1 VKAPFLLIIHA
12 TEATGHLCTS
22 SGSRKISKTSKKIDH
37 VKLHEPFP
45 ISRFLSP
52 RHWPTWLVLGLMWLV
67 AKLPFPF
74 QMRIGQFM
82 GWVLWV
88 IPLKNRKTA
97 HINLRLCFPEL
108 NEKARK
114 KLLRQHIDS
123 LGKSM
128 VEIAMAWWSSDAHL
142 AHLAKVDGLEHA
154 QKALEK
160 GKGIILLSA
169 HFTHLEIGGRLLHPY
184 LPIDV
189 VYRHMTNPLF
199 DLVMRR
205 ARERLF
211 HKALHRDDI
220 RGLLRSLKD
229 RAPVWYAPDQNYR
242 GKGSVFVNFFNIP
255 AASNSATSR
264 IAKMSGAPVVPFFQ
278 YRLPGNE
285 GYQLEILPE
294 LENFPS
300 DDPVQDTQRISD
312 IIEKQIRKNPEQYLW
327 VQRRF
332 RDRPS
337 GENYLYS
344 DRYFIFP

>member
-1 VKAPFLLIIHA
+1 MCP
-12 TEATGHLCTS
+12 S
-22 SGSRKISKTSKKIDH
+22 SGSRKISEISKKTDD

-45 ISRFLSP
+45 ISQFLSP

-67 AKLPFPF
+67 AKLPYSV
-74 QMRIGQFM
+74 QMGIGHFL
-82 GWVLWV
+82 GWILWV

-97 HINLRLCFPEL
+97 RINLRLCFPEL
-108 NEKARK
+108 NEKARE

-128 VEIAMAWWSSDAHL
+128 VEIAMAWWSSDSHL
-142 AHLAKVDGLEHA
+142 ASLAKVDGLEHA
-154 QKALEK
+154 QKALAK
-160 GKGIILLSA
+160 DKGIILLSA
-169 HFTHLEIGGRLLHPY
+169 HFTHLEIGGRLLQPH

-211 HKALHRDDI
+211 HKAIHRDDI

-229 RAPVWYAPDQNYR
+229 KAPVWYAPDQNYR

-264 IAKMSGAPVVPFFQ
+264 ITKMSGAPVVPFFQ
-278 YRLPGNE
+278 YRLPNNQ

-294 LENFPS
+294 IENFPS
-300 DDPVQDTQRISD
+300 GDPVQDTQCISD
-312 IIEKQIRKNPEQYLW
+312 IIEKQIRKTPEQYLW